1 MLDQHFKSNR
11 KNTLECKWFNT
22 EWLPDMYFAETLHC
36 DFPIT
41 LDNAIIMM
49 TVVKTSNVELR
60 SKIIRKKMDT

>member
-1 MLDQHFKSNR
+1 
-11 KNTLECKWFNT
+11 
-22 EWLPDMYFAETLHC
+22 MYFAEALHC

-60 SKIIRKKMDT
+60 DKIIRKKWILEIGKRNS